1 MPRKCVNRSI
11 SFEPWLLEAI
21 DNRRLELRMQ
31 RSDYIRRC
39 ILKDLEQGGS
49 SFVIQPAAPGALL
62 GSNWVTRGE
71 PVLAAE

>member
-39 ILKDLEQGGS
+39 ILKDLEQSGAA
-49 SFVIQPAAPGALL
+49 FVIHPVAPGAPF
-62 GSNWVTRGE
+62 GSNCVPHGE